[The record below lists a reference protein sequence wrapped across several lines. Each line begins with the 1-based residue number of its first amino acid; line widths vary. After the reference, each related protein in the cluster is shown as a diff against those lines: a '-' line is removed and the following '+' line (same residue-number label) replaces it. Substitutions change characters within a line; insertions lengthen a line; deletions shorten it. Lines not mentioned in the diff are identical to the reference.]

1 MSSWSQAAR
10 QGASPGRLRASLA
23 APPRVDALGPLDRP
37 LTEARDAYV
46 AAYCAAVL
54 AHHGGNREA
63 AAAALGI
70 SSRSL
75 YRYLTGERA

>member
-1 MSSWSQAAR
+1 
-10 QGASPGRLRASLA
+10 
-23 APPRVDALGPLDRP
+23 
-37 LTEARDAYV
+37 
-46 AAYCAAVL
+46 VL

-75 YRYLTGERA
+75 YRYLAGERE